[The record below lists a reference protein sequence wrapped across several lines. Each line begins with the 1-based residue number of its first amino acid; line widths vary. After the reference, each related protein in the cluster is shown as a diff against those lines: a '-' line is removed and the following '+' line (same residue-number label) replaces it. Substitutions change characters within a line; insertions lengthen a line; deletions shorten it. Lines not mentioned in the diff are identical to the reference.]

1 MVWWK
6 KIVIFVLGLIT
17 LIFLLNIGLSL
28 WIKSEL
34 PKIINEKND
43 SPYHI
48 VYKTIDVTLLS
59 GTVLI
64 NDITIVPKKAMNDS
78 SDKTG
83 LFATISDVDI
93 KGISIW
99 SILFSKK
106 IKASKITINK
116 PEIILY
122 KKDEKAVNNS
132 KSINE
137 SVVKPFKNTI
147 SVSDI
152 HLLNADLKIISTK
165 SNLPSLVVTNLSLVL
180 DDVVLNDTTLQE
192 KIPFKYNDFD
202 FSCDSIYFRANE
214 FYHLKAST
222 IKSTK
227 SELKIENFKL
237 IPEYSRAE
245 FVRKI
250 QVEKDIY
257 STTVQSI
264 SLSKMDWGFEKD
276 DFYFYAKNIA
286 LDTLYANIYR
296 SKIPD
301 DDLSKKPLY
310 NKLLRELPFKLK
322 VDELTIRSSILEYEE
337 EKTFEKGAGL
347 LRFNQFNMVVTDINS
362 GFKAEKLDD
371 VKIKIDCQFM
381 NVSPLKVDW
390 RFNVL
395 DKSDGF
401 TIKGTILNF
410 PAEQLEPFTKPY
422 MNVDVE
428 GKLNEVFFNFAG
440 NDLKSSGNFA
450 IKYNDLKVIVYKKN
464 SRKEKNK
471 FLSAV
476 GNLFVKKDSGEKLK
490 EVEVEVDRI
499 PEKSFYN
506 FLWRNIG
513 EGLKKTLL

>member
-6 KIVIFVLGLIT
+6 KIVIFVLSLLA
-17 LIFLLNIGLSL
+17 LIFVLNIGLSF
-28 WIKSEL
+28 WIKKEL
-34 PKIINEKND
+34 PTIINKNND

-48 VYKTIDVTLLS
+48 TYKTIDIALLS
-59 GTVLI
+59 GTILI
-64 NDITIVPKKAMNDS
+64 NDITIVPKKVINET

-83 LFATISDVDI
+83 LFVTISDVDI

-99 SILFSKK
+99 SFLFNKK
-106 IKASKITINK
+106 IKASKLVISQ

-122 KKDEKAVNNS
+122 KHDEKALNNS
-132 KSINE
+132 KSIHE

-152 HLLNADLKIISTK
+152 ELENANLKIISTK
-165 SNLPSLVVTNLSLVL
+165 TNLPSLVVNNLSLELNDVVL
-180 DDVVLNDTTLQE
+180 DDETIKE
-192 KIPFKYNDFD
+192 KIPFNYNDFH

-214 FYHLKAST
+214 FYHMKATT
-222 IKSTK
+222 IQSTK
-227 SELKIENFKL
+227 SDLKIENFKL

-250 QVEKDIY
+250 PVEKDIY
-257 STTVQSI
+257 STSIKSI
-264 SLSKMDWGFEKD
+264 SLKDMDWGFEED
-276 DFYFYAKNIA
+276 DFYFHSKNIV
-286 LDTLYANIYR
+286 LDSVYANIYR
-296 SKIPD
+296 SKIPT

-310 NKLLRELPFKLK
+310 NKLLREIPFKLQ
-322 VDELTIRSSILEYEE
+322 VDSLQVRESILEYEE

-347 LRFNQFNMVVTDINS
+347 LSFHQFNMAVTNINS
-362 GFKAEKLDD
+362 GYKKRELSE
-371 VKIKIDCQFM
+371 VKIKVDCRFM
-381 NVSPLKVDW
+381 NVSPMKVDW
-390 RFNVL
+390 QFNVI
-395 DKSDGF
+395 DKMDGF

-410 PAEQLEPFTKPY
+410 PAEQLDPFTKPY

-440 NDLKSSGNFA
+440 NDLKSNGNFA
-450 IKYNDLKVIVYKKN
+450 IKYHDLKVTVYKKN

-471 FLSAV
+471 FLTAV
-476 GNLFVKKDSGEKLK
+476 GNLFVKKDSDEKLK

>member
-6 KIVIFVLGLIT
+6 KIVVFVLGLLA
-17 LIFLLNIGLSL
+17 LIFVLIIGLSF
-28 WIKSEL
+28 WIKNEL

-48 VYKTIDVTLLS
+48 VYKMIDITLLS
-59 GTVLI
+59 GTILI
-64 NDITIVPKKAMNDS
+64 NDITIVPKKAMNET

-83 LFATISDVDI
+83 LFATISDVNI
-93 KGISIW
+93 EGISVW
-99 SILFSKK
+99 NFLFDKK
-106 IKASKITINK
+106 IKASKLTISK
-116 PEIILY
+116 PKIILY
-122 KKDEKAVNNS
+122 KNDDKALNNP
-132 KSINE
+132 KSIHE

-152 HLLNADLKIISTK
+152 LLENTSLKIISNS
-165 SNLPSLVVTNLSLVL
+165 SNLPLLVVSNLSLELDNVVL
-180 DDVVLNDTTLQE
+180 DDETVEN
-192 KIPFKYNDFD
+192 KIPFNYKDFD
-202 FSCDSIYFRANE
+202 LSCDSIYFKANE

-222 IKSTK
+222 IHGTK
-227 SELKIENFKL
+227 SDLKIDNFKL

-250 QVEKDIY
+250 PVEKDIY
-257 STTVQSI
+257 STSIKSI
-264 SLSKMDWGFEKD
+264 SLNDMDWGFEKE
-276 DFYFYAKNIA
+276 DFYFFSKSIL
-286 LDTLYANIYR
+286 LDTVYANIYR
-296 SKIPD
+296 SKIPN

-310 NKLLRELPFKLK
+310 NKLLREIPFKLQ
-322 VDELTIRSSILEYEE
+322 VDSLQIRESILEYEE

-347 LRFNQFNMVVTDINS
+347 LSFHQFNMAVTNINS
-362 GFKAEKLDD
+362 GYKERKLSE
-371 VKIKIDCQFM
+371 VKIKVDCHFM

-401 TIKGTILNF
+401 KIKGTILNF
-410 PAEQLEPFTKPY
+410 PAEKLDPFTEPY

-450 IKYNDLKVIVYKKN
+450 IKYHDLKVIVFKKN

-471 FLSAV
+471 FLTAV
-476 GNLFVKKDSGEKLK
+476 GNLFIKNDSHEKVK

-513 EGLKKTLL
+513 EGLIKTLL

>member
-1 MVWWK
+1 MIWWK
-6 KIVIFVLGLIT
+6 KIVIFVLGLLA
-17 LIFLLNIGLSL
+17 LIFALNIGLSF
-28 WIKSEL
+28 WIKKEL
-34 PKIINEKND
+34 PKIINENND

-48 VYKTIDVTLLS
+48 VYKTIDITLLS
-59 GTVLI
+59 GTILI
-64 NDITIVPKKAMNDS
+64 DDITIVPKKAMNET

-99 SILFSKK
+99 SFLFNKK
-106 IKASKITINK
+106 IKASKLIISQPK
-116 PEIILY
+116 IILY
-122 KKDEKAVNNS
+122 KNDDKALNNP

-152 HLLNADLKIISTK
+152 ELENANLKIISTV
-165 SNLPSLVVTNLSLVL
+165 SNLPSLVVSNLSIEL
-180 DDVVLNDTTLQE
+180 DDVVLDDETIKE
-192 KIPFKYNDFD
+192 KIPFNYKDFD

-227 SELKIENFKL
+227 TDLKIDNFKL
-237 IPEYSRAE
+237 IPVYSRAE

-250 QVEKDIY
+250 PVEEDIY
-257 STTVQSI
+257 STTIHTI
-264 SLSKMDWGFEKD
+264 SLKDMDWGFEEE
-276 DFYFYAKNIA
+276 DFYFYSKNIV
-286 LDTLYANIYR
+286 LDSVYATIYR
-296 SKIPD
+296 SKIPT
-301 DDLSKKPLY
+301 DDLSKKPLF

-322 VDELTIRSSILEYEE
+322 VDELAIRSSILEYEE

-347 LRFNQFNMVVTDINS
+347 LSFNQFNMVVNNISS
-362 GFKAEKLDD
+362 GFKAEKMDD

-410 PAEQLEPFTKPY
+410 PAEQLKPFTKPY

-428 GKLNEVFFNFAG
+428 GMLDEVYFNFAG
-440 NDLKSSGNFA
+440 NDLKSKGNFA
-450 IKYNDLKVIVYKKN
+450 IKYEDLNVTVYKKN

-471 FLSAV
+471 FLSAI
-476 GNLFVKKDSGEKLK
+476 GNLFVKKDSGEKVK

-506 FLWRNIG
+506 FLWRNIS

>member
-6 KIVIFVLGLIT
+6 KIVVFVLSLLALIFV
-17 LIFLLNIGLSL
+17 LNIGLSF
-28 WIKSEL
+28 WIKKEL
-34 PKIINEKND
+34 PKIINENND

-48 VYKTIDVTLLS
+48 VYKTIDITLLS
-59 GTVLI
+59 GTILI
-64 NDITIVPKKAMNDS
+64 NDITIVPKKAMKDT

-122 KKDEKAVNNS
+122 KKDEKAVNNP
-132 KSINE
+132 KNINK
-137 SVVKPFKNTI
+137 SVVEPFKNTI

-165 SNLPSLVVTNLSLVL
+165 SNLPSLVVSNLSLEL
-180 DDVVLNDTTLQE
+180 DDVVLNDETLDD

-214 FYHLKAST
+214 FYHLKAEN
-222 IKSTK
+222 INSTK
-227 SELKIENFKL
+227 SDLKIDNFKL

-250 QVEKDIY
+250 PVEKDIY
-257 STTVQSI
+257 STSIKSI
-264 SLSKMDWGFEKD
+264 SILDMDWGFEEE
-276 DFYFYAKNIA
+276 DFYFHSKNIV
-286 LDTLYANIYR
+286 LDSVYANIYR
-296 SKIPD
+296 SKIPN

-310 NKLLRELPFKLK
+310 NKLLREIPFKLQ
-322 VDELTIRSSILEYEE
+322 VDSLQIRESILEYEE

-347 LRFNQFNMVVTDINS
+347 LSFHRFNMAVTNINS
-362 GFKAEKLDD
+362 GYKERNLSD
-371 VKIKIDCQFM
+371 VKIKVDCRFM
-381 NVSPLKVDW
+381 NVSPMKVDW
-390 RFNVL
+390 QFNVL
-395 DKSDGF
+395 DKMDGF

-410 PAEQLEPFTKPY
+410 PAEQLKPFTKPY

-428 GKLNEVFFNFAG
+428 GMLDEVYFNFAG
-440 NDLKSSGNFA
+440 NDLKSKGNFA
-450 IKYNDLKVIVYKKN
+450 IKYEDLNVTVYKKN

-471 FLSAV
+471 FLSAI
-476 GNLFVKKDSGEKLK
+476 GNLFVKKDSDEKVK
-490 EVEVEVDRI
+490 EVQVEVDRI

>member
-6 KIVIFVLGLIT
+6 KIVVFVLSLLALIFV
-17 LIFLLNIGLSL
+17 LNIGLSF
-28 WIKSEL
+28 WIKKEL
-34 PKIINEKND
+34 PKIINENND

-48 VYKTIDVTLLS
+48 VYKTIDITLLS
-59 GTVLI
+59 GTILI
-64 NDITIVPKKAMNDS
+64 NDITIVPKKAMNKT

-99 SILFSKK
+99 SFLFNKK
-106 IKASKITINK
+106 IKASKLIISQ

-122 KKDEKAVNNS
+122 KNDDKALNNP

-137 SVVKPFKNTI
+137 GVVKPFKNTI

-152 HLLNADLKIISTK
+152 ELENANLKIISTK
-165 SNLPSLVVTNLSLVL
+165 TNLPSLVISNLSLELDNVVL
-180 DDVVLNDTTLQE
+180 DDETIKE
-192 KIPFKYNDFD
+192 KIPFNYKDFD

-214 FYHLKAST
+214 FYHLKAEN
-222 IKSTK
+222 INSTK
-227 SELKIENFKL
+227 SELKIDNFKL
-237 IPEYSRAE
+237 FSEYSRAE

-250 QVEKDIY
+250 PVEKDIY
-257 STTVQSI
+257 STSIKSI
-264 SLSKMDWGFEKD
+264 SLKDMDWGFEEE
-276 DFYFYAKNIA
+276 DFYFHSKSII
-286 LDTLYANIYR
+286 LDTVYANIYR
-296 SKIPD
+296 SKIPN

-310 NKLLRELPFKLK
+310 NKLLREIPFKLQ
-322 VDELTIRSSILEYEE
+322 VDSLQIRESILEYEE

-347 LRFNQFNMVVTDINS
+347 LSFHRFNMAVTNVNS
-362 GFKAEKLDD
+362 GYKEQKLSD
-371 VKIKIDCQFM
+371 VKIKVDCRFM
-381 NVSPLKVDW
+381 NVSPMKVDW
-390 RFNVL
+390 QFNVL
-395 DKSDGF
+395 DKMDRF

-410 PAEQLEPFTKPY
+410 PAEQLKPFTKPY

-428 GKLNEVFFNFAG
+428 GMLDEVYFNFAG
-440 NDLKSSGNFA
+440 NDLKSNGNFA
-450 IKYNDLKVIVYKKN
+450 IKYEDLNVTVYKKN

-471 FLSAV
+471 FLSAI
-476 GNLFVKKDSGEKLK
+476 GNLFVKKDSDEKVK
-490 EVEVEVDRI
+490 EVEVEVERI

>member
-6 KIVIFVLGLIT
+6 KIVIFVLSLLA
-17 LIFLLNIGLSL
+17 LIFVLNIGLSF
-28 WIKSEL
+28 WIKKEL
-34 PKIINEKND
+34 PKIINENND

-48 VYKTIDVTLLS
+48 VYKTIDIALLS
-59 GTVLI
+59 GTILI
-64 NDITIVPKKAMNDS
+64 NDITIVPKKVMNDTTV
-78 SDKTG
+78 KTG

-93 KGISIW
+93 KGISVW
-99 SILFSKK
+99 SFLFNKK
-106 IKASKITINK
+106 IKASKIIINK
-116 PEIILY
+116 PEIILH
-122 KKDEKAVNNS
+122 KKDEKAVNNP

-152 HLLNADLKIISTK
+152 HLLNANLKIISTK
-165 SNLPSLVVTNLSLVL
+165 TNLPLLVVSNLSLEL
-180 DDVVLNDTTLQE
+180 DDVILNDETLE
-192 KIPFKYNDFD
+192 DKIPFKYKDFD

-222 IKSTK
+222 IQSTK
-227 SELKIENFKL
+227 SELKIDNFKL
-237 IPEYSRAE
+237 IPKYSRAE

-250 QVEKDIY
+250 PVEKDIY
-257 STTVQSI
+257 STTIQSI
-264 SLSKMDWGFEKD
+264 SLSKMDWGLEKD
-276 DFYFYAKNIA
+276 DFYFHSKNIV
-286 LDTLYANIYR
+286 LDTVFANIYR
-296 SKIPD
+296 SKIPN

-322 VDELTIRSSILEYEE
+322 VDSLTIRESVLEYEE

-347 LRFNQFNMVVTDINS
+347 LSFNKFNMVVTNINS
-362 GFKAEKLDD
+362 GFKAEKLPD
-371 VKIKIDCQFM
+371 VKIKVNCHFM

-401 TIKGTILNF
+401 AIKGTILNF
-410 PAEQLEPFTKPY
+410 PSEQLDPFTKPY

-450 IKYNDLKVIVYKKN
+450 IKYNDLKVTVFKKN

-471 FLSAV
+471 FLTAV

-506 FLWRNIG
+506 FLWRSIG